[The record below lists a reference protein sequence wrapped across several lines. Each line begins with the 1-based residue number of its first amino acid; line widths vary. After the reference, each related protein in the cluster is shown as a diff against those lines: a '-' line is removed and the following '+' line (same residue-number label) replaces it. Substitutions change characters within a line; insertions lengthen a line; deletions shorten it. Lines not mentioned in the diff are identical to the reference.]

1 MSAFCA
7 TAPGS
12 SVCVTSTSLT
22 KPSPLPLAA
31 CAFLAFCLAA
41 LRDGQN
47 SGTAKGVV
55 LRGLCQSPLALLAGK
70 ADQLV
75 TRLFTGDPIK
85 TGVWALAS
93 ESRSLAQPIMVSG

>member
-7 TAPGS
+7 TIPGS

-31 CAFLAFCLAA
+31 CAFLAF
-41 LRDGQN
+41 

>member
-7 TAPGS
+7 TTPVS

-55 LRGLCQSPLALLAGK
+55 LRGLCRVLLFYLLGK
-70 ADQLV
+70 PTNLSLV
-75 TRLFTGDPIK
+75 Y
-85 TGVWALAS
+85 
-93 ESRSLAQPIMVSG
+93 SLGTQ